1 LDGNYLGNSMNDN
14 LGILTKDFT
23 TMNFILS
30 NKFFKGSTEKRWKLD
45 GNYLGNSMNDNL
57 GILTKDFTTMNF
69 ILSNK
74 FFKGSTEKK
83 WKLY

>member
-1 LDGNYLGNSMNDN
+1 
-14 LGILTKDFT
+14 
-23 TMNFILS
+23 
-30 NKFFKGSTEKRWKLD
+30 LD